1 MQLNLHE
8 LINQPGYG
16 KANEAVRKAGCWNEE
31 RAVIDGKM
39 QRITVEVRGYVVETE
54 HFIVTA
60 SSAEEAK
67 QKAYDLADFDEIVG
81 ATITKVEEPQS

>member
-16 KANEAVRKAGCWNEE
+16 KANEAVRKAGYWDEE

-54 HFIVTA
+54 HFTVTA

-67 QKAYDLADFDEIVG
+67 EKAYDLADFDEITG
-81 ATITKVEEPQS
+81 AKIIKTEEPQS

>member
-16 KANEAVRKAGCWNEE
+16 KANEAVRKAGCWDEE

-39 QRITVEVRGYVVETE
+39 QRITVEVRGYVVET
-54 HFIVTA
+54 VTA
-60 SSAEEAK
+60 SSAEEAIE
-67 QKAYDLADFDEIVG
+67 KAYDLADFDEITG
-81 ATITKVEEPQS
+81 AKITKVEEPQP

>member
-16 KANEAVRKAGCWNEE
+16 KANEAVQKAGMWDEE
-31 RAVIDGKM
+31 RGIVNGKM

-54 HFIVTA
+54 THIVTA
-60 SSAEEAK
+60 SSADEAK
-67 QKAYDLADFDEIVG
+67 EKAYDLADFDENTG
-81 ATITKVEEPQS
+81 AKIIKTEEAQ